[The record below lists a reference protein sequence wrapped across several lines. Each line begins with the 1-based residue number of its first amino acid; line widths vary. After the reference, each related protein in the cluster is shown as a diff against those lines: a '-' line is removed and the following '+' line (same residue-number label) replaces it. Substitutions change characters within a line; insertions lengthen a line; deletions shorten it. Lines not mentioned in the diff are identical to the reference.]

1 MQRLFKF
8 AIFGIFALVLLQT
21 WAYAANYQEG
31 KHYIRLNPSVAP
43 VEETEAA
50 HEVVELFWYG
60 CPHCFDFEPYI
71 EKWHSETKADVNFIR
86 VPAIFNRSWEQ
97 HARAFYAL
105 ELMGELEQA
114 HPLLFDAIHNQG
126 RTLRDVNSI
135 GRFLGAN
142 GIDEAK
148 FKDSFN
154 SFEVEVKIGQ
164 AKKLIQQYQIT
175 GVPAVVIDGQ
185 FKTSASDAGGYAQ
198 VIEVIENLT
207 GGETAQ

>member
-1 MQRLFKF
+1 MKTLLQVTKVSL
-8 AIFGIFALVLLQT
+8 LMVLLSFG
-21 WAYAANYQEG
+21 ASHAANYQEG
-31 KHYIRLNPSVAP
+31 KHYLPINPP
-43 VEETEAA
+43 VSPVVESEAK

-71 EKWHSETKADVNFIR
+71 EKWQEETQADVNFIR

-105 ELMGELEQA
+105 ELMGDLEQA
-114 HPLLFDAIHNQG
+114 HGLLFDAIHNQG

-148 FKDSFN
+148 FKESFN
-154 SFEVEVKIGQ
+154 SFDVEVKIGQ

-175 GVPAVVIDGQ
+175 GVPSVVINGQ
-185 FKTSASDAGGYAQ
+185 YRTSASDAGGYQQ
-198 VIEVIENLT
+198 VIDVIEKLT
-207 GGETAQ
+207 LEESE